1 MATIIKNPDNEKGI
15 SYRFRAYLG
24 KTELG
29 KQITRYTTWYAP
41 SDLTPTK
48 AERAALKAAA
58 QWEKQVKAEYEQDL
72 KDPARVKAREIDRT
86 KTDFADFIQ
95 NVWFPLRVCDGEH
108 KHTTVEFYRHIT
120 DKIADYFKGAILQ
133 RITPLE
139 IQEYIIYL
147 RTQYR
152 TRQGKP
158 ISDKT
163 IRHHY
168 CALTL
173 IFGFAIEQEIIYKNP
188 MDKVECPKLARKKVD
203 ALTQEQAE
211 VFFSL
216 LASSPLDFRCMLY
229 LFITTGLRWGELLGL
244 QWGDFDFDNLTIEI
258 KRNVTY
264 TKRNGIVVDT
274 PKTENSERIVPLLPA
289 VADLL
294 KHYKREAYPFSR
306 TTAFVFPSEKGDTT
320 PRDPNALTRK
330 VKYFM
335 RKNGLPDLSPHD
347 LRHPHAKHTTKKH
360 LCKSEIPGCQWI

>member
-1 MATIIKNPDNEKGI
+1 MATIIKNPNNEKGI

-58 QWEKQVKAEYEQDL
+58 EWEKQVKAEYEQDL

-86 KTDFADFIQ
+86 KTDFTDFIQ
-95 NVWFPLRVCDGEH
+95 NVWFPLCVCDGEH

-120 DKIADYFKGAILQ
+120 DKIADYFAGAILQ

-188 MDKVECPKLARKKVD
+188 MDKVECPKLARKKAD

-216 LASSPLDFRCMLY
+216 LACVSLCRERFSSAKTAIPLAPRLTHLPKI
-229 LFITTGLRWGELLGL
+229 LFHCSISRT
-244 QWGDFDFDNLTIEI
+244 
-258 KRNVTY
+258 
-264 TKRNGIVVDT
+264 
-274 PKTENSERIVPLLPA
+274 A
-289 VADLL
+289 VASG
-294 KHYKREAYPFSR
+294 RCAY
-306 TTAFVFPSEKGDTT
+306 
-320 PRDPNALTRK
+320 TR
-330 VKYFM
+330 
-335 RKNGLPDLSPHD
+335 S
-347 LRHPHAKHTTKKH
+347 
-360 LCKSEIPGCQWI
+360 CSS